1 MRRILILALMPF
13 SVLRA
18 GGGLESA
25 QAALDDGLPDVAV
38 RKIEEAFP
46 GIAKNAGDPGATLL
60 LARALLEAGRPADAA
75 QILARGGKRLGRDG
89 EFWLA
94 QTQAALG
101 RSEDALAGYRAC
113 AADPAFPLAREAL
126 VGEARMLRGLGQADA
141 AASLLETSLSWP
153 DQPVRRMALF
163 ELAEAQLARGDA
175 AAAEKALDA
184 LGDCSG
190 VDQSRAAFL
199 GARVLA
205 LRGDDEGAIRK
216 FSELAPLDGKMAAE
230 SLIGRANAQ
239 IRVGRIAPTEALLE
253 EFIAE
258 RPNAHG
264 LPEVF
269 DLLDSIYAAG
279 SPATSSELKRWAD
292 DNAPSMRRT
301 LARFFLARQETRGNR
316 PERAVKLLEKTV
328 ADGLAEGSVRD
339 RARIE
344 LAMIRLRE
352 GRAEESLALL
362 PAAGKSPAADYLRG
376 LGLAARGNPGE
387 AAGVFLGA
395 ASDPHIAESALFN
408 AALCELLSGSPSRK
422 AFGILQDRYPQS
434 PKIEALRLQ
443 EAGLLARAGDPRAV
457 AALKKL
463 EDSPGSGVS
472 GRAALALAGWN
483 YEKGDYPAARLDLKR
498 ASTSA
503 DADPAQQAA
512 LAVFLEDTGNP
523 DAEDAPITAARA
535 FLAAHAGSAP
545 EAEVRMKL
553 GELLYRKG
561 DYASA
566 RMELE
571 SLARKFPDSPLEEPA
586 LFLAAQATARLL
598 TSAAASEA
606 MLLFEEVASANG
618 PLALR
623 ARFEQALLHNAQGRP
638 KEAVVILD
646 RILASKPDAET
657 KASAQIEKGKT
668 LYAVGASDPESFR
681 SAIAVWKQLA
691 DDPAATPAA
700 RNQALAR
707 MGAAYEKL
715 GDNSAAVACYYDT
728 LKTPQGKVPEF
739 FWFYKA
745 GFAAARI
752 LEASQKW
759 NEAVRIYEMMGAA
772 EGPRS
777 EEAKDRIN
785 KIRLENFLWDGR

>member
-1 MRRILILALMPF
+1 MPL
-13 SVLRA
+13 SVLHA
-18 GGGLESA
+18 GGSLESA
-25 QAALDDGLPDVAV
+25 RVALDDGFPDVAAK
-38 RKIEEAFP
+38 KIEDAFP
-46 GIAKNAGDPGATLL
+46 GIASKAGDPEATIL
-60 LARALLEAGRPADAA
+60 LARSLLEAGRPAAA
-75 QILARGGKRLGRDG
+75 EHILVRGGKKLGRDG

-101 RSEDALAGYRAC
+101 RSGDALAGYRTC

-126 VGEARMLRGLGQADA
+126 VGEARMQRVLGQADA
-141 AASLLETSLSWP
+141 AASVLEVSNSWP
-153 DQPVRRMALF
+153 ELPVRRMALL
-163 ELAEAQLARGDA
+163 ELAEAQLDRGDA
-175 AAAEKALDA
+175 AAAEKALEA
-184 LGDCSG
+184 LGSCSG
-190 VDQSRAAFL
+190 ADESRAAFL

-216 FSELAPLDGKMAAE
+216 FSELSPVDGKMASEA
-230 SLIGRANAQ
+230 LIGRANAQ
-239 IRVGRIAPTEALLE
+239 IRSGQPAPAEALLE
-253 EFIAE
+253 QFIAE
-258 RPNAHG
+258 RPNARG

-269 DLLDSIYAAG
+269 ELLDSIYAAG

-292 DNAPSMRRT
+292 DSAPSMRRT
-301 LARFFLARQETRGNR
+301 LARFFLARQEARGNQ

-328 ADGLAEGSVRD
+328 ADDLAEGSVRD

-344 LAMIRLRE
+344 LATIRLRE
-352 GRAEESLALL
+352 GRSEESLALL

-376 LGLAARGNPGE
+376 LGFAARGKQGE
-387 AAGVFLGA
+387 AVGAFLGA
-395 ASDPHIAESALFN
+395 ASDPRIAESALFN
-408 AALCELLSGSPSRK
+408 AALCELLSGSSVRK
-422 AFGILQDRYPQS
+422 AFAILQERYPQS
-434 PKIEALRLQ
+434 PKIAALRLQ
-443 EAGLLARAGDPRAV
+443 EASLLARAGDPRAV

-463 EDSPGSGVS
+463 EEAPGSGVA

-483 YEKGDYPAARLDLKR
+483 YEKGDYPAARLDLRR

-523 DAEDAPITAARA
+523 DAEDVPIAAARA
-535 FLAAHAGSAP
+535 FLAGHAGSAP

-606 MLLFEEVASANG
+606 MLLFEEVASAGG

-638 KEAVVILD
+638 KEAIVILD
-646 RILASKPDAET
+646 RILASKPDPET

-668 LYAVGASDPESFR
+668 HYAVGASDPESFR
-681 SAIAVWKQLA
+681 AAIAVWKQLA
-691 DDPAATPAA
+691 DDPAATTAA

-728 LKTPQGKVPEF
+728 LKTPQGKIPEF

-759 NEAVRIYEMMGAA
+759 NEAVRIYEMMGATD
-772 EGPRS
+772 GPRA
-777 EEAKDRIN
+777 EEARDRIN
-785 KIRLENFLWDGR
+785 KIRLENFLWDGQ